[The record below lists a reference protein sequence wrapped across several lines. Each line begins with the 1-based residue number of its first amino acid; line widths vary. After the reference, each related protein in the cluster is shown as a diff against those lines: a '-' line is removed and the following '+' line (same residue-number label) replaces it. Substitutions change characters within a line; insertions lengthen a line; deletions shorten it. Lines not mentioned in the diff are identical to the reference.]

1 LRLLALVA
9 LVLVVAAC
17 DPGSPQPS
25 PSPSKSPAPNPAD
38 TRAGDLRTHLDLL
51 LGEQV
56 MIVAKQAVA
65 ASSHTEDYE
74 SYTTLLA
81 NNTSE
86 LTDLWRSAFGA
97 TSAARLGASWD
108 TQNTYLVDYTIGIVT
123 HDDAKSKAALAN
135 LTQKFVPQFSGL
147 VSDASRLPL
156 DPATQLLSQ
165 QVLEDKAF
173 IDDYADPG
181 NTQKLATFYG
191 DLHRAYA
198 QSARF
203 GDALAVEI
211 AHRYPDKFPGDP
223 ELRAVNVRVSANTL
237 LQERSYLETMATA
250 ALLAKRPDEAVAFDA
265 LTTNSSAVTT
275 VFAAAVGDT
284 PGAMASALS
293 EELRELLNYT
303 KAGSPQK
310 TALTEAMARFAN
322 LAGASR
328 VHATDHANA
337 LLKTVDDQ
345 KAKSFSAIAN
355 DDRAAATSV
364 QPIADALR
372 G

>member
-9 LVLVVAAC
+9 LVLTVAAC
-17 DPGSPQPS
+17 EPGGPQPS

-38 TRAGDLRTHLDLL
+38 TLAGDLRTHLDLL

-56 MIVAKQAVA
+56 MMVAKQAVA
-65 ASSHTEDYE
+65 ASTHTDDYE
-74 SYTTLLA
+74 SYTSLLA

-86 LTDLWRSAFGA
+86 LTDVWRGAFGA
-97 TSAARLGASWD
+97 TSAARLGTSWD
-108 TQNTYLVDYTIGIVT
+108 TQNTYLVDYTIGVVT
-123 HDDAKSKAALAN
+123 HDDAKSKTAVNN

-156 DPATQLLSQ
+156 DPVSLLITQ

-173 IDDYADPG
+173 IDNYADPG
-181 NTQKLATFYG
+181 NTQKLDLFYRN
-191 DLHRAYA
+191 LHIAYA

-203 GDALAVEI
+203 GDALAVAI
-211 AHRYPDKFPGDP
+211 ADRYADKFPGDP
-223 ELRAVNVRVSANTL
+223 QLRAVNVRVSANLL

-265 LTTNSSAVTT
+265 LTTNSSAVSS
-275 VFAAAVGDT
+275 VFVVAAGDT
-284 PGAMASALS
+284 PGAVASALS
-293 EELRELLNYT
+293 EEVRELLNYT

-310 TALTEAMARFAN
+310 TGLTEAMARFAN

-328 VHATDHANA
+328 QQATDHANA

-345 KAKSFSAIAN
+345 RAKDFSAIAT
-355 DDRAAATSV
+355 DDRAAATST

>member
-1 LRLLALVA
+1 
-9 LVLVVAAC
+9 
-17 DPGSPQPS
+17 
-25 PSPSKSPAPNPAD
+25 
-38 TRAGDLRTHLDLL
+38 
-51 LGEQV
+51 

-65 ASSHTEDYE
+65 ASSHTDDYE

-86 LTDLWRSAFGA
+86 LTDLWKSAFGT

-108 TQNTYLVDYTIGIVT
+108 TQNTYLVAYTIGVVT
-123 HDDAKSKAALAN
+123 HDDAKSKAALTN
-135 LTQKFVPQFSGL
+135 LTQKFVPQFSGV

-156 DPATQLLSQ
+156 DPVTLLLSQ

-173 IDDYADPG
+173 IDDYATAKYGP
-181 NTQKLATFYG
+181 FYT
-191 DLHRAYA
+191 DLNRAYA

-211 AHRYPDKFPGDP
+211 AHGYPDKFPGDP

-237 LQERSYLETMATA
+237 LQERSYLETMATGAQLASRPEATAAFA
-250 ALLAKRPDEAVAFDA
+250 ALA
-265 LTTNSSAVTT
+265 TNSSAVTT
-275 VFAAAVGDT
+275 VFAPTVGDT
-284 PGAMASALS
+284 AGAIDNAVG
-293 EELRELLNYT
+293 EELSQLKNY
-303 KAGSPQK
+303 ASGSAK
-310 TALTEAMARFAN
+310 KDAVTEAMAKFAN

-328 VHATDHANA
+328 QHATDHANA

-345 KAKSFSAIAN
+345 KAKNFSAIAA
-355 DDRAAATSV
+355 DDRAAATST